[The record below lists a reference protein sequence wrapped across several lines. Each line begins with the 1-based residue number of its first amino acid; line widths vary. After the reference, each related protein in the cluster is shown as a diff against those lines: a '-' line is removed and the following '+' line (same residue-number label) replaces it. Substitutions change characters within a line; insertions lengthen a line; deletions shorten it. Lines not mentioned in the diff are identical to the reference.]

1 MDTFY
6 WQDLFKVGPGT
17 KKGVWRVS
25 LASHNLQQS
34 LPPRS
39 FQTPTNKEEKKIC
52 KARVEKPQAN
62 SNECISNIYGA
73 CLLDTNYLILTTT
86 L

>member
-6 WQDLFKVGPGT
+6 WQDLFKVGQGT

-39 FQTPTNKEEKKIC
+39 FQTQINKEKEKSVKHVL
-52 KARVEKPQAN
+52 KNLRVIVMYVI
-62 SNECISNIYGA
+62 ISNIYGK
-73 CLLDTNYLILTTT
+73 CLLDTKRFASII
-86 L
+86 